1 MWVEK
6 MSKLF
11 CGNDGYGGNCYGG
24 NKGVLP
30 ERGKSPAPA
39 PKKTFGEEL
48 YETTKKAKE
57 KIHQEAIKE
66 AKVLFSCI
74 KDKLVEEAN
83 KGNSAY
89 IIPLDEFKE
98 LIEEND
104 LHSDTFTL
112 IDIMWNFLK
121 DMDIRAYYKND
132 PVYEEVERYGHTITY
147 KEVGKEERV
156 VFEWWRK
163 K

>member
-1 MWVEK
+1 MWFKKEQKRV
-6 MSKLF
+6 
-11 CGNDGYGGNCYGG
+11 CGGDCYGG

-30 ERGKSPAPA
+30 EEGKSPVPA

-74 KDKLVEEAN
+74 KAKLVEEAN

-89 IIPLDEFKE
+89 IIPLDVFKE
-98 LIEEND
+98 LMKEND
-104 LHSDTFTL
+104 LHSNTFTV
-112 IDIMWNFLK
+112 IDIMHNFLK

-132 PVYEEVERYGHTITY
+132 PIYEKFKDNEYTTTY
-147 KEVGKEERV
+147 KEVGREEMV